1 MPLARTRSKQTV
13 GESVCL
19 HLEDILNHPTVQ
31 SFAYLERCE
40 SGGSIVCGGH
50 GANKGAPT
58 QQPQLF
64 HNSCKISTCSLYDFF
79 FVAIY
84 VMYCLPFSPSLP
96 KGGASTVKM
105 EVKTSLL
112 DNMIGVGDMVLLEP
126 LSEDSFLENLK
137 NRFDHNEIYVSL
149 HKSSPCVCLSGSE
162 SSGCLRLSLS
172 KASVHDFLIETLT
185 IIYFLS
191 STAVAFLSSFPL

>member
-1 MPLARTRSKQTV
+1 
-13 GESVCL
+13 
-19 HLEDILNHPTVQ
+19 
-31 SFAYLERCE
+31 
-40 SGGSIVCGGH
+40 
-50 GANKGAPT
+50 
-58 QQPQLF
+58 
-64 HNSCKISTCSLYDFF
+64 
-79 FVAIY
+79 
-84 VMYCLPFSPSLP
+84 MYCLPFSPSLP

-149 HKSSPCVCLSGSE
+149 HKSSPCVCLTGSE

-172 KASVHDFLIETLT
+172 RASVHDFLIETLT